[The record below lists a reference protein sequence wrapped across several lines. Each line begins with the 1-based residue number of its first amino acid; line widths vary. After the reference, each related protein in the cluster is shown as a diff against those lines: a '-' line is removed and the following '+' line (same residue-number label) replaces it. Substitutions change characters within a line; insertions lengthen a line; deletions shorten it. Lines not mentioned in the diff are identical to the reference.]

1 MAASPGRPWAE
12 IVGAAAERQADLI
25 VMSSR
30 GHDSLGD
37 EIFGST
43 TDRVLR
49 HAPCAVLVA

>member
-1 MAASPGRPWAE
+1 VQVAPPGPAWDA
-12 IVGAAAERQADLI
+12 IVRAGEAADLI

-37 EIFGST
+37 HILGST

-49 HAPCAVLVA
+49 HAPCPVLVV